1 MLRLFDGLGVHGLDA
16 GALCASAPSISAFIA
31 GRIRLLRAVA
41 PSILRLTLNSRTVL
55 TPGACPPR
63 ATLAAGLAPWRACA
77 HDETHRSPQ
86 KSPSSTSLLD
96 AFIARALCA
105 RLENYLNKTFF
116 LFFPFFEL
124 FTLVQMIRLPQLY
137 TCRAGSNLARNKK
150 KKKLYP
156 VLGSHVSFFFSGGFF

>member
-1 MLRLFDGLGVHGLDA
+1 MFVLLYENRVDPSGPDGPESTEVPRDLRAFWGPFGALLGPFWRPFGARPKEIWGPSRFWGGEKTSPLKMLRLFDGLGVHGLDA

-63 ATLAAGLAPWRACA
+63 ATLEAGLAPWRACA

-86 KSPSSTSLLD
+86 S
-96 AFIARALCA
+96 RHH
-105 RLENYLNKTFF
+105 
-116 LFFPFFEL
+116 
-124 FTLVQMIRLPQLY
+124 PQ
-137 TCRAGSNLARNKK
+137 AS
-150 KKKLYP
+150 
-156 VLGSHVSFFFSGGFF
+156 